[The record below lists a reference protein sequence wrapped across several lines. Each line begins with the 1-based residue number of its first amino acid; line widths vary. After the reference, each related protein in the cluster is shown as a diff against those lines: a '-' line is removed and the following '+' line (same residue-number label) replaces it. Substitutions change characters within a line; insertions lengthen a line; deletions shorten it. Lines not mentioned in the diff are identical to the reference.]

1 LGTRQVACASCFDV
15 GDNLETFGN
24 VGEYDVQFDLNGVHF
39 SVPSCDFCRSCS
51 IFIWHC
57 GVVGTFPLH
66 ARSNYLTASNKSIE
80 GESLR
85 VPIIMLYLIDYQ
97 LRFQQFMSLRR
108 QFSSQVCFTY
118 VCFQIGYRRKLTA
131 CCPRPARMWIVL
143 RILQMH
149 PFHSMYPK

>member
-1 LGTRQVACASCFDV
+1 LGTRQVACAACFDV
-15 GDNLETFGN
+15 GDILKTFGN
-24 VGEYDVQFDLNGVHF
+24 VGKYDVLFDSNGVHF

-80 GESLR
+80 EEPLS
-85 VPIIMLYLIDYQ
+85 VPIIILYLIDYQ
-97 LRFQQFMSLRR
+97 LLFLQFMSLRW
-108 QFSSQVCFTY
+108 QFSIQVCFTY
-118 VCFQIGYRRKLTA
+118 VRFQVGYGRKLTA
-131 CCPRPARMWIVL
+131 CCPRTARMWIVL
-143 RILQMH
+143 LILQIH